1 MIKSQNR
8 FLIAVSFVYLVYILL
23 SINYFF
29 VSDKESLFSE
39 SSFNNREF
47 VYSFLLGQ
55 SVLFGLNFIIYSSIT
70 FNLRSIFKT
79 QKYFI
84 PFDINPVMILL
95 MEFVGILKNK
105 FYLLHLIGYLF
116 MMCIFFDQKGNY
128 TFLFWIF
135 FSLTFQIIGLVALI
149 FLRFLF
155 NYNHKGKKIFE
166 STLYLITSMSST
178 AIIMENEV
186 FLSPLYPIIKLPFYY
201 FIGLDKITIILSLF
215 MVIIGI
221 ILFNFRLKKRLRFD

>member
-8 FLIAVSFVYLVYILL
+8 FLIAVSFVYVVYILL

-47 VYSFLLGQ
+47 VYSFLVSH
-55 SVLFGLNFIIYSSIT
+55 SVLFGLNSIIYGSIT
-70 FNLRSIFKT
+70 FNLKSIFKT

-84 PFDINPVMILL
+84 PFDINPLKILL
-95 MEFVGILKNK
+95 MEFVSILKNK

-116 MMCIFFDQKGNY
+116 LMCIFFDQKGNY

-135 FSLTFQIIGLVALI
+135 FSLTFQITGLVALI

-155 NYNHKGKKIFE
+155 NYNHNGKKNFV
-166 STLYLITSMSST
+166 STLYFVISMSFT
-178 AIIMENEV
+178 AIILENEI
-186 FLSPLYPIIKLPFYY
+186 FLCPLYPIIKLPFFY
-201 FIGLDKITIILSLF
+201 FIGIDEITIILSLF

-221 ILFNFRLKKRLRFD
+221 ILFNFRFKKRLRFD